1 MCPRVARQTVIP
13 PAPGALDLEYVT
25 SSLTDTL
32 DTAPL
37 WGRLLAFGAIAVL
50 ANIVVLAIR
59 LVANLIIATRTE
71 RKYSKLRSVTSM
83 AASVI
88 MFSVWFLTLGFILA
102 ELGVS
107 LTAYLA
113 SASVIGLA
121 IAFGSQGVVQDV
133 VNGVTFIF
141 SDLLDVGDLVEI
153 SGQTGI
159 VQSITMRFV
168 ELENALG
175 ARVFIP
181 NRTITNVINYPRG
194 YIRCIVDVTLTG
206 DAAEK
211 DEAEARATELMH
223 GFHEQFPGIFLSR
236 PSNVGRLAL
245 KSGREFVRIKFR
257 IWPGRAQPIETI
269 YRDEV
274 VAAFVKVDPDYK
286 PWMVAVSFEVED
298 RPEAVRPSLN
308 LSWPGGK

>member
-1 MCPRVARQTVIP
+1 MHRPSECYHP
-13 PAPGALDLEYVT
+13 PASGDLDLEYVT
-25 SSLTDTL
+25 SPLSETL

-37 WGRLLAFGAIAVL
+37 WGRLLVFAAIAVL
-50 ANIVVLAIR
+50 ANILVFGIR
-59 LVANLIIATRTE
+59 LVADLIIATRTE

-83 AASVI
+83 AASAI

-121 IAFGSQGVVQDV
+121 IGFGSQGVVQDL

-168 ELENALG
+168 ELENAVG
-175 ARVFIP
+175 ASVFIP

-206 DAAEK
+206 DAEAK
-211 DEAEARATELMH
+211 DKAEARATELMH

-236 PSNVGRLAL
+236 PSNVGRVAL
-245 KSGREFVRIKFR
+245 TSGREFVRIKFR